1 MYIPILYVTKMTQNK
16 NDLINS
22 CYYNYYNNDLIN
34 SCYNNYCV
42 LFSTLRFPYLICVP
56 ESGNG
61 R

>member
-1 MYIPILYVTKMTQNK
+1 MTQNK

-22 CYYNYYNNDLIN
+22 CYYNHYNNDLIN